1 MKIVFGCILSAIACF
16 AWGFLSWGAL
26 EWHTNN
32 IHSFDDQ
39 SEVTKVVKKNAT
51 HGHGVYVLPS
61 MEGPS
66 SLATPD
72 EKKAFIAKQEEARN
86 NGPFIYAVVRPGK
99 KPWDMTQAMIQAGVR
114 ALIASILLALIL
126 NQTTLPYVGRVT
138 VCAVAG
144 LFAGIVCDMPMWIW
158 FEGPTRVLMVNLAD
172 HLIEWTLAGLILSGF
187 AGKDPTAADF
197 N

>member
-1 MKIVFGCILSAIACF
+1 MRFRHTRLGSHVKIVFGCILSAIACF
-16 AWGFLSWGAL
+16 AWGFLSWSVL
-26 EWHTNN
+26 DWHTNS

-39 SEVTKVVKKNAT
+39 PEVSKAVRKNAT

-86 NGPFIYAVVRPGK
+86 

-114 ALIASILLALIL
+114 ALVASILLALIL